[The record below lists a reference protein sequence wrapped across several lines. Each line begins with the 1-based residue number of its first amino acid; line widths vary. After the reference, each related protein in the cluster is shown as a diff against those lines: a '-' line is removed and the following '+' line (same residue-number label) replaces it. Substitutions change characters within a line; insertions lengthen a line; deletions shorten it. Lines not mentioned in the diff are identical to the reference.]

1 MPFTLT
7 MPKLT
12 PTMEGGTIV
21 KWHKKEG
28 DQVKDGDLLFEIAT
42 DKATVEHS
50 ALDEGYLRKILVKEG
65 EEALVNRAV
74 AVFTEAKDESIEDY
88 QPKGLKQEET
98 KSSAEET
105 GAPEVSAP
113 NIKKEG
119 GIIPQIAFPIEP
131 PLEDYTFEFDTG
143 MQERLAASPLA
154 KKLAKEKGVD
164 LTSVKGTG
172 PDGRVMSRD
181 LDLAQPDIPAS
192 FGHNGAPTEKP
203 GSYNKETMSP
213 MRKAIGEK
221 LQASK
226 IFIPHFYIQQDIDV
240 EPMITLREQLKA
252 GGIKVT
258 YNDFIMRAAA
268 LSLKEHPVVNSGFNS
283 EGSKIV
289 RFKTIDIAVAVSID
303 EGLITPIVRHV
314 DYKNLGQISAE
325 VKYLAGLAKEGK
337 LQPRQ
342 YRGGSFTVSNLG
354 MFGIHDF
361 QAIINPPQVSILS
374 IGGMR
379 DCAVVKE
386 GQVVPGKRM
395 MLSLSSDHRVVD
407 GVDGAR
413 FIVTVQKYL
422 ENPTILLI

>member
-28 DQVKDGDLLFEIAT
+28 DPVKDGELLFEVAT

-50 ALDEGYLRKILVKEG
+50 ALDGGVLRKILVNEG
-65 EEALVNRAV
+65 EEALVNQAV
-74 AVFTEAKDESIEDY
+74 AIFTESKDESIEGY
-88 QPKGLKQEET
+88 QPEGLKEEEVET
-98 KSSAEET
+98 STEEA
-105 GAPEVSAP
+105 GATEAATPAA
-113 NIKKEG
+113 KKG
-119 GIIPQIAFPIEP
+119 GGVMSQVAFPIEP
-131 PLEDYTFEFDTG
+131 PLEDYTFEFDTS

-154 KKLAKEKGVD
+154 KKLAKEKGID

-181 LDLAQPDIPAS
+181 LDLAQPDTPAS
-192 FGHNGAPTEKP
+192 FGHKGTPTERP
-203 GSYNKETMSP
+203 GSYDEEPMSP

-226 IFIPHFYIQQDIDV
+226 TFIPHFYIQQDVDV
-240 EPMITLREQLKA
+240 EPMINLREQLKA

-268 LSLKEHPVVNSGFNS
+268 LALKEHPVVNSGFNS

-325 VKYLAGLAKEGK
+325 VKHLAGLAKEGK
-337 LQPRQ
+337 LQAHQ

-379 DCAVVKE
+379 DCAVVKD

-407 GVDGAR
+407 GADGAR
-413 FIVTVQKYL
+413 FITTVQKYL